1 MGVLHSLYGRRINDS
16 RYRQK
21 WLLKDSQNVFLFL
34 SVEKKSSKLV
44 LDCSLPLTGV
54 NVKDKT
60 GYMIKAARYL

>member
-21 WLLKDSQNVFLFL
+21 WLMKDSQNVFLFL
-34 SVEKKSSKLV
+34 LVEKKPPKLV
-44 LDCSLPLTGV
+44 LDCSLPLTEE